1 MKMQPDELDMVFGPL
16 GEGIT
21 NVVNL
26 TRSGGS
32 KALKKREV
40 TKHEIAVA
48 FHALLKYVETG
59 EKLLSNESEA
69 DNPEEEDLPPIS
81 QLTTADSVSND
92 DTNKQEIKKSG
103 KICPKLRNSKCE
115 FGFRGEKCPDEHPK
129 VCKKFL
135 RNGKFEW
142 GCHEEKCPKLHIR
155 LCKSSYRNRT
165 CFNEKCSW
173 RHLPKTKRKPDPV
186 RKQVQVQQPAPWIR
200 EQPVFGRSQVP
211 SEQNLGV
218 KSSFLEQNIWQDP
231 RAQLRT
237 LLETLLRTL

>member
-1 MKMQPDELDMVFGPL
+1 MKPGELQMIFEPL
-16 GEGIT
+16 GGEIL

-32 KALKKREV
+32 KALKIKDV
-40 TKHEIAVA
+40 KKNQIAVA
-48 FHALLKYVETG
+48 FHARLNYVETG
-59 EKLLSNESEA
+59 KKLLSNDSEA

-92 DTNKQEIKKSG
+92 DTNKPEVKKSR

-115 FGFRGEKCPDEHPK
+115 FGFRGEGCTDEHPK

-135 RNGKFEW
+135 KNGKFEW
-142 GCHEEKCPKLHIR
+142 GCHEKKCHKLHIR

-173 RHLPKTKRKPDPV
+173 RHLPKTKRKQDPV
-186 RKQVQVQQPAPWIR
+186 RNQVQQPAPWIR
-200 EQPVFGRSQVP
+200 EQPGCGRSQVLNEP
-211 SEQNLGV
+211 KLGV
-218 KSSFLEQNIWQDP
+218 KSSFLEQNNWQDP

>member
-1 MKMQPDELDMVFGPL
+1 MQPEELGEVFEPL
-16 GEGIT
+16 GEEIT
-21 NVVNL
+21 NVVSL

-32 KALKKREV
+32 EALKSRGV
-40 TKHEIAVA
+40 TKHQIAVA

-59 EKLLSNESEA
+59 EKLLNKDSEA
-69 DNPEEEDLPPIS
+69 DNPGEDDLPPIS
-81 QLTTADSVSND
+81 QLTTADSVSDNN
-92 DTNKQEIKKSG
+92 DTNKPEIKKSG

-115 FGFRGEKCPDEHPK
+115 FGFRGEKCPDVHPK

-173 RHLPKTKRKPDPV
+173 RHLPKTKRKLDPV
-186 RKQVQVQQPAPWIR
+186 RKQVQQPAPWIR
-200 EQPVFGRSQVP
+200 EQPGCGRSQAHND
-211 SEQNLGV
+211 QNVGV